1 MEVEKSMQARICRW
15 KFDPEQD
22 IYIVSKKKKKT
33 PQIAFF

>member
-22 IYIVSKKKKKT
+22 IYIVSKKN